1 MCGPGRLARPV
12 TSLHPEADAE
22 SLLDQLRRGIDESG
36 DDMATLVLRATETPV
51 PPGPQVEDLE
61 VEPPD
66 LTTGAAARF
75 LEACGVRPE
84 GIEQVVASATTIVGE
99 HGAAILRVAFGDTLR
114 VQVVPPSA
122 PAIEP
127 RPVTAPA

>member
-12 TSLHPEADAE
+12 TSLHPEAGAE
-22 SLLDQLRRGIDESG
+22 SLLDQLRRGIDEST

-51 PPGPQVEDLE
+51 PPGAQVEDLE

-66 LTTGAAARF
+66 LRTGAAARF

-84 GIEQVVASATTIVGE
+84 GIEHGRASATTIVGE
-99 HGAAILRVAFGDTLR
+99 HGAEKRRIAFGGALR
-114 VQVVPPSA
+114 
-122 PAIEP
+122 
-127 RPVTAPA
+127 

>member
-1 MCGPGRLARPV
+1 MRIRVALF
-12 TSLHPEADAE
+12 S
-22 SLLDQLRRGIDESG
+22 
-36 DDMATLVLRATETPV
+36 ATLLGLGVAPTESAANDQRQPSGADWV
-51 PPGPQVEDLE
+51 AKFPGSTQVEDLE

-75 LEACGVRPE
+75 LEACGVQAE
-84 GIEQVVASATTIVGE
+84 GIEHVLASATTIVGE
-99 HGAAILRVAFGDTLR
+99 HGSAILRVAFGDTLR